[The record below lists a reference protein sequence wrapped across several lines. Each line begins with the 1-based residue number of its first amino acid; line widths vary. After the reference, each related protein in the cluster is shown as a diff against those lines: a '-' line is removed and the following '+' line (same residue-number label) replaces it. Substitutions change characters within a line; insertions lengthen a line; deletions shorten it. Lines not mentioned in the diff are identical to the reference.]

1 MSLSSNQY
9 SNSFSQGS
17 FQLFIQLI
25 YTNSIYKIM
34 NRIFIWL
41 ASENY
46 SNIKSNEDIVIGGA
60 GTHWEFICNILLCY
74 QKLDTGPRQA
84 EDNTAFF
91 LDMIKFSMLCNNGV
105 SSFRTIRKYQNIGST
120 KIKLKTYT

>member
-1 MSLSSNQY
+1 
-9 SNSFSQGS
+9 
-17 FQLFIQLI
+17 
-25 YTNSIYKIM
+25 M
-34 NRIFIWL
+34 NGVFIWL

-91 LDMIKFSMLCNNGV
+91 FDMIKLSVLCDDSISAFG
-105 SSFRTIRKYQNIGST
+105 TIRKYHNIGSNL
-120 KIKLKTYT
+120 IRN